1 MDNQNGNSSDSSSFE
16 DLTKESEMKEEQK
29 DESFMDILG
38 NKQLT
43 KKVGHKIN
51 IEWRLEVFH

>member
-1 MDNQNGNSSDSSSFE
+1 MEHETVEETSAPETMGEEVIQ
-16 DLTKESEMKEEQK
+16 EEQ

-43 KKVGHKIN
+43 KKVG
-51 IEWRLEVFH
+51 

>member
-1 MDNQNGNSSDSSSFE
+1 MEHENVEEPATTETMGDEVIQE
-16 DLTKESEMKEEQK
+16 KE

-43 KKVGHKIN
+43 KKVG
-51 IEWRLEVFH
+51 